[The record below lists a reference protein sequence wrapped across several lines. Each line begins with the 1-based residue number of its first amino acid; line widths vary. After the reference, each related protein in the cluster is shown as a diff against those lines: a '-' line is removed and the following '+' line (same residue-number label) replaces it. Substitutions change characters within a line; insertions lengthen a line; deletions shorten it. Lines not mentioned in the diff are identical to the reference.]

1 MEHFAMHKLSKIHN
15 SLLSKIS
22 DRLCCDNSNSVTY
35 FYHSDHL
42 GSASWITNKSGNPV
56 QHLQYM
62 PYGEPLVN
70 ERTSS
75 YEERFTFTGKERDS
89 ETGFSYF
96 GARYYDSDI
105 LTAWLSVDPM
115 ADKYPSLSPY
125 AYCAWNPVRLV
136 DPDGE
141 EMTKFED
148 ENGKLLYETKD
159 GSNAVFRLTERGK
172 SGSAYF
178 KLDRFED
185 SQGGHDV
192 VNFNTLID
200 YSQEYTRNTYTN
212 EDNGTT
218 YCNFA
223 ARFIAKSFVNAAKD
237 CDFDVPDIS
246 FLNNKASKIYSEI
259 PNEYLING
267 GDATAT
273 TKAKATI
280 KGQHLSLVFA
290 SSPSHILS
298 FTTDGNYS
306 NIGGSTG
313 NHVQKYHWL
322 KDIQGIKYFSLDV
335 ILYKSKPIIKSDE

>member
-1 MEHFAMHKLSKIHN
+1 MYNNEQNITPKYRQETHYNYVKDSGF
-15 SLLSKIS
+15 
-22 DRLCCDNSNSVTY
+22 V
-35 FYHSDHL
+35 
-42 GSASWITNKSGNPV
+42 AS
-56 QHLQYM
+56 
-62 PYGEPLVN
+62 
-70 ERTSS
+70 TS
-75 YEERFTFTGKERDS
+75 TGKERDS

-96 GARYYDSDI
+96 GARFYDSD
-105 LTAWLSVDPM
+105 LMTGWLSVDPM

-125 AYCAWNPVRLV
+125 AYCAWNPIKLV
-136 DPDGE
+136 DPDGRE
-141 EMTKFED
+141 LTKFED

-159 GSNAVFRLTERGK
+159 GSNAVFRLTEGGK
-172 SGSAYF
+172 SGTAYF
-178 KLDRFED
+178 KLDRFENL
-185 SQGGHDV
+185 QEGRDV
-192 VNFNTLID
+192 INFNTLID

-246 FLNNKASKIYSEI
+246 FLNNKASEIYSNI

-267 GDATAT
+267 GDVEAT
-273 TKAKATI
+273 TKAKANI

-298 FTTDGNYS
+298 FTTEGNYS

-313 NHVQKYHWL
+313 NRVQEYHWL
-322 KDIQGIKYFSLDV
+322 KNQQGIKYFSLDV
-335 ILYKSKPIIKSDE
+335 MLYKSKPIIKSDE